1 MMRNILPTIG
11 QAIRGRW
18 VLWTATTLGLV
29 VLYELTLLF
38 AMMVRFAE
46 LPNYMTGYD
55 YIGNVARI
63 IESTPAW
70 SDMLP
75 IIREEWLLE
84 IGHMN
89 YDYGNG
95 ISEWSLFIK
104 PETLV
109 VLLAAGALIATALV
123 LLLPDRN
130 GVCSAVPKSAA
141 VGAAGS
147 GAALV
152 GVASVT
158 MSWVVCCAAPTWV
171 VSFTMLG
178 AGVSFAYW
186 LEPLGSAITFTGF
199 GLMVATVVMLAIRR
213 GRNPSAGHAVPAMG
227 RGGMSAASS

>member
-1 MMRNILPTIG
+1 MRNMLTTIG
-11 QAIRGRW
+11 NAIAGRW

-29 VLYELTLLF
+29 VLYNLTLLA
-38 AMMVRFAE
+38 AMMVRFRE
-46 LPNYMTGYD
+46 LPNYLTAYD
-55 YIGNVARI
+55 YVDNVIRI

-84 IGHMN
+84 VGHMN

-95 ISEWSLFIK
+95 VSEWSVYVM
-104 PETLV
+104 PEKLI
-109 VLLAAGALIATALV
+109 VLLAAGALIATVLV
-123 LLLPDRN
+123 LLLPDKN
-130 GVCSAVPKSAA
+130 GVCSAVPKTAA
-141 VGAAGS
+141 IGAAGG

-152 GVASVT
+152 GLASVT

-186 LEPLGSAITFTGF
+186 LEPLGSAITLSGF
-199 GLMVATVVMLAIRR
+199 GLLVATVVVLAIRR
-213 GRNPSAGHAVPAMG
+213 GRQPSGCHDTPSMR
-227 RGGMSAASS
+227 RGGMPAASS